1 MVRRISHLSKAL
13 SEHLE
18 VQKILP
24 KFTQILRN
32 KNGLTFGKKMVIG
45 YNTNSDIISQLFG
58 YLAI

>member
-1 MVRRISHLSKAL
+1 MVRRISNLSKAL
-13 SEHLE
+13 SEHVK

-45 YNTNSDIISQLFG
+45 YTNSDIISQLFG